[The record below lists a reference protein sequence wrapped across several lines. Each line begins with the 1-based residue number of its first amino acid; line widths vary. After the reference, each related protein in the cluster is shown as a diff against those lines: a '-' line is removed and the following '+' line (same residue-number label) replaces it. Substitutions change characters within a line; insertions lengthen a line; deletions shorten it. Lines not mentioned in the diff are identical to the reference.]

1 MNSKKLLPIA
11 LLFYS
16 LASNAGEWDKID
28 YSLLGIAS
36 AGIVIDWSQ
45 TRYIVKHP
53 QTYYETNPILGNYP
67 SMKAVNR
74 FFAKQLMLNGIAAS
88 VLPDPF
94 RKLWLSQEIVMRFHT
109 VKHNKSIG
117 IGFNF

>member
-1 MNSKKLLPIA
+1 MKKNKLIPLI

-28 YSLLGIAS
+28 YSLLGIAGT
-36 AGIVIDWSQ
+36 GIILDWGQ

-53 QTYYETNPILGNYP
+53 QSFHELNPTLGNSP
-67 SMKAVNR
+67 SMRSVNK
-74 FFAKQLMLNGIAAS
+74 FFLGRLALHGAAAYI
-88 VLPDPF
+88 LPDPF
-94 RKLWLSQEIVMRFHT
+94 KKIWLASEITIRFNT
-109 VKHNKSIG
+109 VNHNRTLG